1 MFFNFASSISDEA
14 DADDDDSAGGV
25 PSETLDDKMP
35 FQENKVPLDIQHKD
49 DYVLAENPKEN
60 VDPFFSNG
68 DSNFFTYFMLLML
81 LCIIMYVGYHN
92 KSKVLALVLEG
103 RRGSNS
109 RGGGRR
115 KHTAAYRKL
124 DSNLEEAITSGASS
138 RASQIIY

>member
-1 MFFNFASSISDEA
+1 MQEDKIKEPDTILPN
-14 DADDDDSAGGV
+14 SANI
-25 PSETLDDKMP
+25 
-35 FQENKVPLDIQHKD
+35 QNKDN
-49 DYVLAENPKEN
+49 YVFAENPKEEIS
-60 VDPFFSNG
+60 DPFFAEG

>member
-1 MFFNFASSISDEA
+1 
-14 DADDDDSAGGV
+14 
-25 PSETLDDKMP
+25 MP
-35 FQENKVPLDIQHKD
+35 DLSHIQPKD
-49 DYVLAENPKEN
+49 NYVFAENPKETNEN
-60 VDPFFSNG
+60 VSDPFFAEG

-124 DSNLEEAITSGASS
+124 DSNLEEAITSGASQ

>member
-1 MFFNFASSISDEA
+1 
-14 DADDDDSAGGV
+14 
-25 PSETLDDKMP
+25 MP
-35 FQENKVPLDIQHKD
+35 KIPKDIQHKD
-49 DYVLAENPKEN
+49 DYVFAQNPIENPKEN
-60 VDPFFSNG
+60 VDPFFANG

>member
-1 MFFNFASSISDEA
+1 MVP
-14 DADDDDSAGGV
+14 DDFEGKHKL
-25 PSETLDDKMP
+25 EEEKMP
-35 FQENKVPLDIQHKD
+35 VLPVNIQHKD
-49 DYVLAENPKEN
+49 DYVLADNPKED
-60 VDPFFSNG
+60 VSDPFFADG
-68 DSNFFTYFMLLML
+68 DSNFFTYFMLIML
-81 LCIIMYVGYHN
+81 LCIIVYVGYHN

-109 RGGGRR
+109 RGGSGRR

>member
-1 MFFNFASSISDEA
+1 MNFASFISDDA

-25 PSETLDDKMP
+25 PPEAQDDKIQFP
-35 FQENKVPLDIQHKD
+35 ETKIPSEIQHKD
-49 DYVLAENPKEN
+49 DYVFAENPKEN

-92 KSKVLALVLEG
+92 KSKILALVLEG
-103 RRGSNS
+103 RRGSGS
-109 RGGGRR
+109 GRGGGRR